1 MSAQLEA
8 AALRLLQAPRGERSA
23 VAAQLAREL
32 GCSTATVY
40 NRVKPFLPNSQRKR
54 RADAG
59 ESALSRDEAR
69 LIAAYIEATRR
80 ETGTGAAYLEDAIK
94 HLRANGEIVA
104 GRIDKGT
111 GEFWPMSLSA
121 IRRALRTHH
130 FHPSQLAATPPAAR
144 LSSPHPNH
152 CWQIDASVS
161 RQFYLSDD
169 GARIMD
175 KRTYYRGK
183 PQNFTAITSQ
193 RIWRYAIT
201 DHASGCIELLYVQ
214 GAESASNFLAALI
227 HAMTER
233 PDGTMYGRPTHVMSD
248 PGSSV
253 TAQVTKNLCAALGT
267 NLIVNE
273 AGNARAKGQVEQ
285 ANYLIETH
293 FEANLKMR
301 APVTSIA
308 EINRL
313 AQQWVRDFNA
323 TRVHTRTQET
333 RRAAWGRITPEQL
346 VRVPDVETLRQ
357 LANSN
362 PKRCTV
368 SDYMIQFGGRFY
380 DVSDLPG
387 GVQNKQKVQ
396 VVRNA
401 LAVESGT
408 VRVLCTDEHGREL
421 HFLAPLIHRQAFN
434 FLSTSAE
441 IGSEYRA
448 PKDTAADAARKEL
461 DRLAMDVATDKEA
474 KAARKARR
482 IPFGGRIDPTKAL
495 REANI
500 PDALP
505 RAGTTLDITGP
516 TTVEPTPPPMIRPQ
530 YAARVLDSIELAQ
543 ALRERVPGWSGAHF
557 TAMAARW
564 PNGAPEDQVDAIA
577 RELSGPLLRAVP

>member
-8 AALRLLQAPRGERSA
+8 AALRLLQAPRGERTA
-23 VAAQLAREL
+23 VAAQLANEL
-32 GCSTATVY
+32 GCSTATIY
-40 NRVKPFLPNSQRKR
+40 SRVKPFMPSSARKR

-59 ESALSRDEAR
+59 ESTLTREEAR
-69 LIAAYIEATRR
+69 IIAAYIESTRR
-80 ETGTGAAYLEDAIK
+80 ETGSGAAYLEDAIR

-104 GRIDKGT
+104 GRVDTST
-111 GEFWPMSLSA
+111 GEFLPMSLSA
-121 IRRALRTHH
+121 IRRALRVHH
-130 FHPSQLAATPPAAR
+130 FHPAQLAAASPASR

-183 PQNFTAITSQ
+183 PENFAAITSQ

-233 PDGTMYGRPTHVMSD
+233 PDGTMHGRPIHLMSD

-313 AQQWVRDFNA
+313 AQQWARDFNA

-333 RRAAWGRITPEQL
+333 RRAAWGRITPDQL
-346 VRVPDVETLRQ
+346 VRVPDVDALRQ

-362 PKRCTV
+362 PKTCTV
-368 SDYMIQFGGRFY
+368 RDYMIRFGGRVY

-387 GVQNKQKVQ
+387 GVLNGHQVQ

-401 LAVESGT
+401 LDADNGT
-408 VRVLCTDEHGREL
+408 VRVLCKDEHGRDQ

-434 FLSTSAE
+434 FLSTAAE
-441 IGSEYRA
+441 IGTEFRA
-448 PKDTAADAARKEL
+448 PQDTAADAARKEL

-495 REANI
+495 RETVI
-500 PDALP
+500 PEALP
-505 RAGTTLDITGP
+505 RAGRTLDVSSP
-516 TTVEPTPPPMIRPQ
+516 TTVEPAPPPLIRPQ

-543 ALRERVPGWSGAHF
+543 ALRERVPGWSSVHF
-557 TAMAARW
+557 SAMAARW
-564 PNGAPEDQVDAIA
+564 PNGAPEDQLDAIA
-577 RELSGPLLRAVP
+577 KELCAPLLRAVP

>member
-8 AALRLLQAPRGERSA
+8 AATRLLQAQRGQRSA
-23 VAAQLAREL
+23 VAAQLADEL
-32 GCSTATVY
+32 GCSIATVY
-40 NRVKPFLPNSQRKR
+40 SRVKPFMPGSQRKR

-59 ESALSRDEAR
+59 GSTLTREEAR
-69 LIAAYIEATRR
+69 IIAAYIEATRR
-80 ETGTGAAYLEDAIK
+80 ETGTGAAYLEDVVR

-104 GRIDKGT
+104 GRVDKRT
-111 GEFWPMSLSA
+111 GEFFPMSLSA

-130 FHPSQLAATPPAAR
+130 FHPAQLAATPPASR

-161 RQFYLSDD
+161 RQFYLSED

-183 PQNFTAITSQ
+183 PANFAAITSQ

-201 DHASGCIELLYVQ
+201 DHASGCIEVFYVQ
-214 GAESASNFLAALI
+214 GAESAPNFLAALI

-233 PDGTMYGRPTHVMSD
+233 QDGTMYGRPLNVMSD

-253 TAQVTKNLCAALGT
+253 TAQVTKNLCATLGI

-301 APVTSIA
+301 APVTSIG
-308 EINRL
+308 EINQL

-323 TRVHTRTQET
+323 TRIHTRTQET

-346 VRVPDVETLRQ
+346 VRVCDVNTLRQ

-362 PKRCTV
+362 PKPCTV
-368 SDYMIQFGGRFY
+368 RDYMIRFAGRVY

-387 GVQNKQKVQ
+387 GALNGQTVQ

-401 LAVESGT
+401 LDAGNET
-408 VRVLCTDEHGREL
+408 VRVVCNDELGRET
-421 HFLAPLIHRQAFN
+421 HFLAPVIHRQAFG

-441 IGSEYRA
+441 IGTEFRSPR
-448 PKDTAADAARKEL
+448 DTAADAARKEL
-461 DRLAMDVATDKEA
+461 DRLAMDVATDKEV
-474 KAARKARR
+474 KAARKAKR

-500 PDALP
+500 PDTLP
-505 RAGTTLDITGP
+505 RAGRNLDVTAP
-516 TTVEPTPPPMIRPQ
+516 VTVEPTPTPMIRPE
-530 YAARVLDSIELAQ
+530 YAARVLSTMELAQ
-543 ALRERVPGWSGAHF
+543 ALRARIAGWSSAHYM
-557 TAMAARW
+557 AMAARW
-564 PNGAPEDQVDAIA
+564 PNGAAEDQLDVIA
-577 RELSGPLLRAVP
+577 RELDAPLLRAVP